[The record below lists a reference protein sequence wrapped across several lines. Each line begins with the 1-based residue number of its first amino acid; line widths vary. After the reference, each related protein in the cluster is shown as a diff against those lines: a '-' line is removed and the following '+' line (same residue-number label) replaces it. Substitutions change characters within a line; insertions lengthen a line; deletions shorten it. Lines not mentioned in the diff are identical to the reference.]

1 MTTSFD
7 AVGTLPVD
15 QFAAVFQLP
24 PLLLIQCVVVRT
36 VKLLPLVPVPPP
48 ATTEIAPV
56 VADAGT
62 IAETCVLLL
71 PVNVAD
77 VPLNLTALTAVK
89 SVPVM
94 TMLVPL
100 LPDVGVKLVTV
111 GAGAAT

>member
-15 QFAAVFQLP
+15 QFDAVFQLP
-24 PLLLIQCVVVRT
+24 PLLFVQCVVVRT
-36 VKLLPLVPVPPP
+36 VKLLALLPVPPP
-48 ATTEIAPV
+48 VTTEIAPV

-62 IAETCVLLL
+62 IAEICVLLL
-71 PVNVAD
+71 PVNVAE

-94 TMLVPL
+94 TTLVPT
-100 LPDVGVKLVTV
+100 LPEPGVKLVTV

>member
-15 QFAAVFQLP
+15 QFEAVFQLP
-24 PLLLIQCVVVRT
+24 PLPLIQWAVVRT
-36 VKLLPLVPVPPP
+36 VNVDALLPVPPP

-56 VADAGT
+56 VVDAGT
-62 IAETCVLLL
+62 VAVICVLVL
-71 PVNVAD
+71 PVNVAE

-89 SVPVM
+89 FVPVM
-94 TMLVPL
+94 TTLVPA
-100 LPDVGVKLVTV
+100 LPEPGVKPVIV